1 MGDHSVGVIDAP
13 TASQA
18 VRRFYCRVAARP
30 VWILLVGLITVTLA
44 SSELNLA
51 VPVWIQ
57 YIPLLSSVV
66 ILGLPHGAVDHLAPA
81 RTAGL
86 QVTYRGLIAIGLLYT
101 IFGGVYGILWSFY
114 PETSAVMFIALTW
127 FHWGQ
132 GDLYALAL
140 LGAQYLDSRLRRVA
154 TVVIRGGLPM
164 LVPLL
169 AFPDDYRTIVSAW
182 VALFGSNFELM
193 WLFSAPVRAG
203 LGIVFSLLILVTMVS
218 DYWSASE
225 AASGTRTAWNGKV
238 SQTADEKLDIHP
250 VDVWW
255 IDVGETVLLYVYFLV
270 VPPLIAVGVYFCF
283 WHSLRHIIR
292 LLAVDTGAQAALVRG
307 DTVQVLIR
315 FGREAAPLTILSFG
329 LLSVVVILV
338 PVTLTSTLELI
349 SMYLVFI
356 SILTLP
362 HVIVVLFM
370 DVSQGLWSKAADE
383 TDIPGGV

>member
-13 TASQA
+13 TAPQA
-18 VRRFYCRVAARP
+18 VQRFYCRVAARP
-30 VWILLVGLITVTLA
+30 VWMLLVVLITVTLV
-44 SSELNLA
+44 SRELDLA
-51 VPVWIQ
+51 VPVWVQ

-86 QVTYRGLIAIGLLYT
+86 QVTLRVLIAVGLLYT
-101 IFGGVYGILWSFY
+101 IFGGVYALLWIFY
-114 PETSAVMFIALTW
+114 PVFAAVTFIALTW

-132 GDLYALAL
+132 GDLYSLAL

-169 AFPDDYRTIVSAW
+169 AFPDDYQTIVSAW
-182 VALFGSNFELM
+182 VALFGSDFDLM

-218 DYWSASE
+218 GYRSASE
-225 AASGTRTAWNGKV
+225 AASGTRTARKIKAGH
-238 SQTADEKLDIHP
+238 TTEEKLDIHP
-250 VDVWW
+250 VGVWW
-255 IDVGETVLLYVYFLV
+255 IDIGETILLYVYFLV

-292 LLAVDTGAQAALVRG
+292 LLAVDTDAQAALVRG
-307 DTVQVLIR
+307 DTVQVLIQ
-315 FGREAAPLTILSFG
+315 FGRDAAPLTMLSFG

-338 PVTLTSTLELI
+338 PVTLTSTVELI
-349 SMYLVFI
+349 STYLVFI
-356 SILTLP
+356 SILTFP

-383 TDIPGGV
+383 TDIPGQF